1 MKVLIIPVQESIL
14 KDKDKIFNALNKA
27 GEQLYVDYLRS
38 NMQWAEVTKDDPYV
52 EIRMEQGEE

>member
-1 MKVLIIPVQESIL
+1 MKVLIIPVQESFL
-14 KDKDKIFNALNKA
+14 EDKDKIFNVLNKA

-52 EIRMEQGEE
+52 EIRMERGEE